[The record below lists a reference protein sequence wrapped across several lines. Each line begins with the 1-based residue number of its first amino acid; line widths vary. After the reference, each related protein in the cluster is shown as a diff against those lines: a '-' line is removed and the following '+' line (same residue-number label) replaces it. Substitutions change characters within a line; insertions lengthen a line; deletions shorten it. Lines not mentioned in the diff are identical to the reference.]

1 MAASFREFLTKCREN
16 SELIEISKPVDLRD
30 VAALVPQSD
39 RALLFTQVKGY
50 SMPLVSGLLQ
60 SRNRLSLALGVPY
73 GKIEEKLRQAMDRPI
88 KPKLVKKAPV
98 QEVILTKNRVDLYQ
112 LPVPIFSTMDG
123 GPMITGGVVIAEDP
137 EYGMNAGMYRLMLKE
152 RNITGIDIVTP
163 NNLRRYAER
172 ALQTKRALPVSI
184 SIGAHPYEMLA
195 STFKASL
202 GTNELGYAGG
212 LRGEAVALAPGE
224 TVPVPCIADAEIV
237 LEGEIIPEGWVHPE
251 GPFCE
256 FNRLMGGLH
265 YNPRVRIK
273 AVMHRRDPV
282 YYALHMPWENIWMS
296 APIYEAAAWRVL
308 REAGVTATAINVT
321 PGGCCH
327 WHIIAAIK
335 KQPGDG
341 KNAIM
346 ALLSIADIKHV
357 VVTDDDIDIFDPVDV
372 EWAMATRVQAD
383 RDVVIISNA
392 RSKPLDP
399 SLAPTDGIPTTA
411 KMGIDAT
418 ISENV
423 PRERY
428 KRIVYFHE
436 REARLKDYQGPAAK
450 RDAKGKPVS
459 DDGPAGELADRILKA
474 LARSH
479 RFFAE
484 ILDLFP
490 KEGYGKVARAIG
502 MLNQQEKINQDGEGR
517 YQPRG
522 EGLSQTR

>member
-1 MAASFREFLTKCREN
+1 MSANFREYLQTLREN
-16 SELIEISKPVDLRD
+16 DELSEISKPIDLRNI
-30 VAALVPQSD
+30 AALVPQSEK
-39 RALLFTQVKGY
+39 ALLFTHVKGY
-50 SMPLVSGLLQ
+50 SMPVVLGLLQ
-60 SRNRLSLALGVPY
+60 SRNRLAIGMGVPY
-73 GKIEEKLRQAMDRPI
+73 GRIEEKLRLAMEHPI

-98 QEVILTKNRVDLYQ
+98 KEIITTKNKVDLYQ
-112 LPVPIFSTMDG
+112 LPVPIFSLLDG
-123 GPMITGGVVIAEDP
+123 GPMITGAVVIAEDP

-163 NNLRRYAER
+163 NNLRKYAER
-172 ALQTKRALPVSI
+172 ALQKKKPLPISI
-184 SIGAHPYEMLA
+184 SIGVHPYEMVA
-195 STFKASL
+195 STFKAAL
-202 GTNELGYAGG
+202 GANELSYAGG
-212 LRGEAVALAPGE
+212 LRGGPLALTAGE
-224 TVPVPCIADAEIV
+224 TIPVPCIADAEIV
-237 LEGEIIPEGWVHPE
+237 LEGEIIPEGWTQPE

-256 FNRLMGGLH
+256 FNRLMGGVH

-273 AVMHRRDPV
+273 AIMHRREPI

-308 REAGVTATAINVT
+308 REAGVTATAVNVT

-341 KNAIM
+341 KNAIT

-357 VVTDDDIDIFDPVDV
+357 VVTDDDINISDPVEV
-372 EWAMATRVQAD
+372 EWAIATRVQAD

-399 SLAPTDGIPTTA
+399 SLPPTDGIPTTA

-418 ISENV
+418 IPENV

-428 KRIVYFHE
+428 QRIVYFNE
-436 REARLKDYQGPAAK
+436 GKVQLKDYLGQVSRPESGI
-450 RDAKGKPVS
+450 KGSAVE
-459 DDGPAGELADRILKA
+459 DNVEELADKILKA
-474 LARSH
+474 LSRSP

-484 ILDLFP
+484 MVELFP
-490 KEGYGKVARAIG
+490 KEEFRRLARAIG
-502 MLNQQEKINQDGEGR
+502 LLNQKGKITQDGEGR
-517 YQPRG
+517 YQLAG
-522 EGLSQTR
+522 GDLSQTR